1 MKRRAITGVLSA
13 VLLLPGTAAAEVLP
27 SSYARQVT
35 RAVAKRL
42 YQATRDAERFGV
54 VRCRRR
60 DDRRLRCR
68 GFVQGHS
75 LDPNG
80 AIQPWRCEFSVAYT
94 LTRQS
99 GSDYH
104 GLKVRAEFSRAH
116 CSGPGAPYIQRR
128 A

>member
-1 MKRRAITGVLSA
+1 MKRRAIAGALTA

-27 SSYARQVT
+27 TSYARQVT

-42 YQATRDAERFGV
+42 YQSTRDAERFGV
-54 VRCRRR
+54 ARCRRR

-104 GLKVRAEFSRAH
+104 GLKVRGEFSQAR